1 MPGEASSPCAG
12 SCGRQE
18 GGIQASLFI
27 IWDRTPEARRW
38 VMGCAP
44 SIHVS
49 QSGVI
54 YCRDSDE
61 SNSPHQ
67 TTTISQ
73 GTAATLHGL
82 FIKTDAAE
90 SIPSVITYQSRHS
103 RNNSY
108 RDRRENSG
116 AHIRIEAE
124 TQTSHASVKVPF
136 KCRKRDVSPHCH
148 HRQHHRVVSVIRTC
162 GGGEG
167 GVYLSPEQARL
178 TIVHDGRWLAIKTS
192 PQASAHDP
200 LFRWQGDASVNILKV
215 SIRNEAETVIYYFKL
230 CIATT
235 DPVYEAAAASVL
247 HMHSSMDICMKL
259 PFQLLQRNVPPLTKF
274 CGGCD
279 VDW

>member
-18 GGIQASLFI
+18 GGTQVSVFI

-38 VMGCAP
+38 GMGCAP

-90 SIPSVITYQSRHS
+90 TIPSVITYQSRHS
-103 RNNSY
+103 RNNSH

-116 AHIRIEAE
+116 AHVRIEAE
-124 TQTSHASVKVPF
+124 TQTSHTSVKVAF
-136 KCRKRDVSPHCH
+136 KCR
-148 HRQHHRVVSVIRTC
+148 
-162 GGGEG
+162 GGGGREG
-167 GVYLSPEQARL
+167 WCYCLSVTRAGPTLNCARL
-178 TIVHDGRWLAIKTS
+178 
-192 PQASAHDP
+192 
-200 LFRWQGDASVNILKV
+200 
-215 SIRNEAETVIYYFKL
+215 
-230 CIATT
+230 
-235 DPVYEAAAASVL
+235 
-247 HMHSSMDICMKL
+247 
-259 PFQLLQRNVPPLTKF
+259 
-274 CGGCD
+274 
-279 VDW
+279 